1 MVFYSP
7 FHLSWNIAT
16 ELSSQFVSCIE
27 SLKKIVKQKTRGKVW
42 APAVREGVQRSAAR
56 EQLSRRLS
64 HHGIAN
70 LAHA

>member
-1 MVFYSP
+1 
-7 FHLSWNIAT
+7 
-16 ELSSQFVSCIE
+16 
-27 SLKKIVKQKTRGKVW
+27 LKKIVKQKTRGKVW

-70 LAHA
+70 FAHA